1 MMTLLVLRTRLQSLY
16 QKHEIYLKPIF
27 KFIIALIV
35 FETINM
41 NLGYDSRLKQMPIVL
56 ALSLLSAFTPSA
68 VLLLLSALVTFLH
81 IYSVSVILSAIILIL
96 FIIMYCLFLRFT
108 PRLGLVVLAVPIL
121 FYLKIPYTIP
131 LLLGVFSTPVA
142 IIPTCLGVMVYY
154 LVYIIEQAAAI
165 QVNLNLEDTM
175 TIYTYVV
182 NGIKDNSQLLTA
194 MIVFSITILIT
205 WLVWK
210 MKFDYA
216 HEIAVAAGCFT
227 TVFGFLIASLKFD
240 TSEKIGTMIIG
251 TIISGL
257 VVVVIQFFYLSLDY
271 SAAEHV
277 QFEDDD
283 YYYYVKAVPKI
294 NVTTPQVNV
303 KRFNTQKTQI
313 PGEQFPDDSFPDEE
327 DYEDEDN

>member
-27 KFIIALIV
+27 KFIIAIIV
-35 FETINM
+35 FQTINAGI
-41 NLGYDSRLKQMPIVL
+41 GYDGHLKQLPIVL
-56 ALSLLSAFTPSA
+56 ALSLLCAFTPSA
-68 VLLLLSALVTFLH
+68 VLVLLAALVSFLH
-81 IYSVSVILSAIILIL
+81 IYAVSVILSAIILIL
-96 FIIMYCLFLRFT
+96 FIIMYALFLRFT

-121 FYLKIPYTIP
+121 FYLNIPYAVP

-154 LVYIIEQAAAI
+154 LFHIIQGAAAI
-165 QVNLNLEDTM
+165 QVNVSLEDTV
-175 TIYTYVV
+175 TIYSYVV
-182 NGIKDNSQLLTA
+182 NGLKDNSQLVTA
-194 MIVFSITILIT
+194 MVVFSMTILVT

-216 HEIAVAAGCFT
+216 HEIAIAAGCFT
-227 TVFGFLIASLKFD
+227 NIFGFLISSLKFD
-240 TSEKIGTMIIG
+240 TTEEIGMMIIG
-251 TIISGL
+251 TVISGL
-257 VVVVIQFFYLSLDY
+257 VVLVIQFFHLTLDY
-271 SAAEHV
+271 SAVEHV

-283 YYYYVKAVPKI
+283 YYYYVKAIPKI

-313 PGEQFPDDSFPDEE
+313 PGEHFPDDSFTDEE
-327 DYEDEDN
+327 DYEDEE